1 MEEQHLQAYLR
12 LLFYAGISE
21 AWLGP
26 ILYRHGS
33 LLQAVKEVGEHSLT
47 GQSAGHLDKLAT
59 LASAYDNH
67 QYTNHP
73 KIDLINRWRQI
84 PGNHLLCFDSPD
96 YPLLLKEI
104 PCPPPLLFVRG
115 KPRLLGSACCGMVGS
130 RKASAYGM
138 RNAKWLA
145 QDLAA
150 CGFTIVSG
158 LAAGIDSGAHR
169 GALLASGSTIAIL
182 GSGIDRAYPKQN
194 RALMEEI
201 AQVGAVVSEYP
212 LGAEPKPY
220 YFPRRNRIISGISL
234 GIILVEAAI
243 RSGSLITARLA
254 LEQGREVFAVP
265 GPISSRNSAGCH
277 KLIQD
282 GATLIEDAEAVTNA
296 LLDGWRLNGDPP
308 SGKPCKTQCTTPSEL
323 ASGTPVSEDSQGQR
337 VLTAINEPDCLMDN
351 VAQRANLSLSEVSSI
366 MLELEIA
373 GLVTID
379 GGRVTRR

>member
-33 LLQAVKEVGEHSLT
+33 LLQAAKEASEYLLT
-47 GQSAGHLDKLAT
+47 EQSAGNLDKLAT
-59 LASAYDNH
+59 LASAYDND

-84 PGNHLLCFDSPD
+84 PGNHLLCFDSSD

-115 KPRLLGSACCGMVGS
+115 KPELLGSACCGMVGS

-138 RNAKWLA
+138 RNAKWIA

-150 CGFTIVSG
+150 SGFTIVSG
-158 LAAGIDSGAHR
+158 LAAGIDSCAHR

-182 GSGIDRAYPKQN
+182 GCGIDRAYPKQN

-201 AQVGAVVSEYP
+201 AQIGTIVSEYP
-212 LGAEPKPY
+212 LGTEPSPHL
-220 YFPRRNRIISGISL
+220 FPRRNRIISGLSL
-234 GIILVEAAI
+234 GIIVVEAAT

-254 LEQGREVFAVP
+254 MEQGREVFAVP
-265 GPISSRNSAGCH
+265 GPIGSRHTSGCH
-277 KLIQD
+277 KLIRD
-282 GATLIEDAEAVTNA
+282 GATLIEDAKGVTTA
-296 LLDGWRLNGDPP
+296 LLDGWRLNDDSLSEELCKSHSANP
-308 SGKPCKTQCTTPSEL
+308 SRCPAIKPFSAGSPGE
-323 ASGTPVSEDSQGQR
+323 R
-337 VLTAINEPDCLMDN
+337 VLAAISEPECLMDS
-351 VAQRANLSLSEVSSI
+351 VAQRVNLSLSEVSSI

-373 GLVTID
+373 GLVAIE
-379 GGRVTRR
+379 GGRVTRC